1 MQTLLDLIRIIGE
14 IYITIVLL
22 RFILQACR
30 ADFYNP
36 ISQFIT
42 KATNPLLFPL
52 RHVIPGWKGLDFASL
67 VLALILQFLLECII
81 NTVPLNL
88 ILPHFGQ
95 LLAISLIALI
105 SSAIQ
110 LYTFALFI
118 IVIISWIAPGSYHP
132 GAMLLY
138 QITEPLLKPIRNILP
153 TTGGLD
159 FSPMLL
165 LLILFVLRQVVTG
178 AY

>member
-1 MQTLLDLIRIIGE
+1 MQILLDIIRIIGE
-14 IYITIVLL
+14 VYITIVLL
-22 RFILQACR
+22 RFILQVAR

-52 RHVIPGWKGLDFASL
+52 RRVIPGWKGLDFASL
-67 VLALILQFLLECII
+67 ILALVLQFLLECVTR
-81 NTVPLNL
+81 TVPLDHIIPL
-88 ILPHFGQ
+88 SGQ

-132 GAMLLY
+132 GAMLLH
-138 QITEPLLKPIRNILP
+138 QITEPLLKPIRSVLP
-153 TTGGLD
+153 ATGGLD
-159 FSPMLL
+159 FSPMVL
-165 LLILFVLRQVVTG
+165 LLILFVLGRVVTG